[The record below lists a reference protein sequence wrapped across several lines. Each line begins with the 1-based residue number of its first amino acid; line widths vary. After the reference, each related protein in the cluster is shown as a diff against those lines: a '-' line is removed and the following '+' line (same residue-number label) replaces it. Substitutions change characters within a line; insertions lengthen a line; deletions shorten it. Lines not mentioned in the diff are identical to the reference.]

1 VNKNILIILY
11 VKYPIEYILVKV
23 DKFIFLIDFIVVNIE
38 KAQKKKSTLIL
49 DKLFMKTVRA
59 IIDVDNKKLNVGA
72 KDEKINFNRSYVFEV
87 MQYLNNKG

>member
-1 VNKNILIILY
+1 
-11 VKYPIEYILVKV
+11 
-23 DKFIFLIDFIVVNIE
+23 
-38 KAQKKKSTLIL
+38 
-49 DKLFMKTVRA
+49 MKTVRA